1 MCLSFRLECSGFNN
15 IRAHVGIFRGMRNIF
30 IQYSYLTCQESAI
43 VPIRSW
49 ARSIQPKFPEI
60 SVQNSMDRLGPTGK
74 VSKKRV
80 HLLRWTIFPG
90 RTGWNFGWMDR
101 VPWYQ
106 SDIINGRHQSKV
118 YRLPCPFFLHPGHAL
133 LTSLVDFLFRPA
145 PLKVSIETAVE
156 NYCRINNSCHPIRV
170 EWFPD
175 KSMKILKFS
184 NCREIFPLSIIHVVL
199 KFLSSFVL
207 RRGQQ
212 W

>member
-1 MCLSFRLECSGFNN
+1 MCFRLECSGFNN

-43 VPIRSW
+43 LPIRS
-49 ARSIQPKFPEI
+49 
-60 SVQNSMDRLGPTGK
+60 
-74 VSKKRV
+74 
-80 HLLRWTIFPG
+80 
-90 RTGWNFGWMDR
+90 
-101 VPWYQ
+101 WYQ
-106 SDIINGRHQSKV
+106 SDIMNGRHQNQV

-175 KSMKILKFS
+175 KSIKILKFS
-184 NCREIFPLSIIHVVL
+184 NCREILPLSIIVL
-199 KFLSSFVL
+199 KFMSSFVL
-207 RRGQQ
+207 RCGQQ
-212 W
+212 C